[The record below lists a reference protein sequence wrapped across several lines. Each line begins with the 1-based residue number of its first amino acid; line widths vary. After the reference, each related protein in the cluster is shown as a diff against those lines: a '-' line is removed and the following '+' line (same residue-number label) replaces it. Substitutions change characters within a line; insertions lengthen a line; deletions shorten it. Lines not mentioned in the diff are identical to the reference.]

1 VLLVRTARGGDWVR
15 AAGWAAFGLLLAT
28 SWLMP
33 WYVLWVLP
41 FAAVAGDGPL
51 SVAVL
56 ALCAFQLTSR
66 VPI

>member
-1 VLLVRTARGGDWVR
+1 
-15 AAGWAAFGLLLAT
+15 
-28 SWLMP
+28 MP

-56 ALCAFQLTSR
+56 ALCAFQLASR
-66 VPI
+66 VPV